1 MAKTAMARIAQKMPV
16 RCRFVGQEA
25 NSLVLLARIRAMK
38 AKAVHKLGDEELTI
52 EVDTLRKRMFELKNQ
67 SVTEKIQDTSQYG
80 KIRKDIARLL
90 SEQTVRSMSTQGKAS
105 SQ

>member
-1 MAKTAMARIAQKMPV
+1 
-16 RCRFVGQEA
+16 
-25 NSLVLLARIRAMK
+25 MK
-38 AKAVHKLGDEELTI
+38 AKAVHKLSDEELTI

-90 SEQTVRSMSTQGKAS
+90 SEQSVRSNSTKGKAS
-105 SQ
+105 

>member
-1 MAKTAMARIAQKMPV
+1 
-16 RCRFVGQEA
+16 
-25 NSLVLLARIRAMK
+25 MK

-90 SEQTVRSMSTQGKAS
+90 SEQSVRSMSTQGKAS

>member
-1 MAKTAMARIAQKMPV
+1 
-16 RCRFVGQEA
+16 
-25 NSLVLLARIRAMK
+25 MK
-38 AKAVHKLGDEELTI
+38 AKAVHKLSDEELTI
-52 EVDTLRKRMFELKNQ
+52 EVGTLRKRMFELKNQ

-90 SEQTVRSMSTQGKAS
+90 SEKSVRSMSTQGKAS